1 MCNKH
6 VKNIFSETGN
16 YFLKLKIHY
25 RNPHTVTY
33 LLLSDL
39 LTAIKIGNMNPPFKM
54 DLVEIARDTLGES
67 PGHILAQGHAH
78 LG

>member
-1 MCNKH
+1 MYMCNKH

-39 LTAIKIGNMNPPFKM
+39 LTAKNWQH
-54 DLVEIARDTLGES
+54 ES
-67 PGHILAQGHAH
+67 SF
-78 LG
+78 